1 MLFSDASHDPEAI
14 SHEATMLERYDLI
27 DRRGFVM
34 VWDDLG
40 DSMTDAFLSVW
51 ERMRVRYSLPDES
64 LQLGL
69 VNGLLGEFDEPAH
82 LLGVIA
88 HVREDEDRA
97 ESAS

>member
-1 MLFSDASHDPEAI
+1 
-14 SHEATMLERYDLI
+14 MLERYDLI

-51 ERMRVRYSLPDES
+51 ERMRVCYSLPDES

-69 VNGLLGEFDEPAH
+69 VNGWLGIHEPAH
-82 LLGVIA
+82 LVGVIA
-88 HVREDEDRA
+88 HVRGDEDRA